1 MSQTELLPPGT
12 LVVPRDDISG
22 ELIIWS
28 SYRSDIED
36 VGDNVGPD
44 NVLLVLK
51 SRKPS
56 QREAKSRKYMLT
68 PEWKLGAY
76 LILSSNGKKGWVG
89 AGWVQPVS

>member
-12 LVVPRDDISG
+12 LVIPRDDVSG

-36 VGDNVGPD
+36 VGDNVGSD
-44 NVLLVLK
+44 SVLLILE
-51 SRKPS
+51 SRKHS
-56 QREAKSRKYMLT
+56 KRKAEKYMLT
-68 PEWKLGAY
+68 AEWKLGAY